1 MTQDSDRRPSTQR
14 RSNRAGR
21 SRPVLITP
29 TSATA
34 QNGAEDVSARDIV
47 ERDAPALSSSATQQD
62 MTTTAETQSPRP
74 RMLPRFFSSVAK
86 SSQPQPVDSKQAR
99 IARATHNKA
108 PVIAKDGKAS
118 VSPQIKQAASSAPPI
133 PTRPPSIFKMRHII
147 GILIYMLAAQFV
159 GIGLQ
164 AFFLSQHIERVLV
177 PTFKMPIFNTPV
189 TITTSTA
196 VFLLILVVLLIV
208 LARLDLVPTS
218 FSSASQQAQ
227 RGRNTSASRQQ
238 DTESARD
245 ASSSTRQGVK
255 GSNDDLYQEYQQL
268 QRYRRQRERKK

>member
-29 TSATA
+29 AST
-34 QNGAEDVSARDIV
+34 QNGVEDGAARDTV
-47 ERDAPALSSSATQQD
+47 ERDVPALSSSANQQD
-62 MTTTAETQSPRP
+62 MTTAAETQTPRP

-86 SSQPQPVDSKQAR
+86 SSQPQSVDSKQAR

-118 VSPQIKQAASSAPPI
+118 VSPQPKQAASSA
-133 PTRPPSIFKMRHII
+133 RPVPARPASPFKMRHII

-164 AFFLSQHIERVLV
+164 TLFISQHIERVLV

-196 VFLLILVVLLIV
+196 AFLIVLVVLLIV

-227 RGRNTSASRQQ
+227 RGRNTPKIRQQ
-238 DTESARD
+238 DTEGPRD
-245 ASSSTRQGVK
+245 ALPNTRQGVQ
-255 GSNDDLYQEYQQL
+255 GSNDDLYQEYQEL
-268 QRYRRQRERKK
+268 QRYRRQQRKK